1 MLTRKFAN
9 HGGSTFRFAT
19 SLVFVWLAAALGI
32 AGCGSD
38 DNGNAGVIVERPHV
52 FRVELPPAWRV
63 ILPEPNVLEDR
74 VPVFSAFPQA
84 GTKEAGVVL
93 FAGHG
98 TSLEAK
104 AQEWT
109 ELVTTKLGPFTR
121 ENDAAREM
129 MLATGSGINMVTGA
143 TEGMVLAVMRS
154 PQRPEEMWTFQC
166 FTSDLGKSPCE
177 KLVRSFTLLPSPGTP

>member
-1 MLTRKFAN
+1 M
-9 HGGSTFRFAT
+9 
-19 SLVFVWLAAALGI
+19 
-32 AGCGSD
+32 
-38 DNGNAGVIVERPHV
+38 
-52 FRVELPPAWRV
+52 
-63 ILPEPNVLEDR
+63 
-74 VPVFSAFPQA
+74 
-84 GTKEAGVVL
+84 VL

-154 PQRPEEMWTFQC
+154 PQRPEEMWIFYC
-166 FTSDLGKSPCE
+166 LAPDLSKSPCE
-177 KLVRSFTLLPSPGTP
+177 KLVRGFTLLPSLRIP